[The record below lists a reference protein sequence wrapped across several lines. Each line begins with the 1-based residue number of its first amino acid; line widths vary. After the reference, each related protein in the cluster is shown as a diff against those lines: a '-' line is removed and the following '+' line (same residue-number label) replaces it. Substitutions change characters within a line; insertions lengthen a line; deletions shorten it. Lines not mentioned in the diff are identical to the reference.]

1 MKSVELARC
10 ARVAIDRCLAVKPG
24 ERVLVV
30 TDTLRDQSVTEA
42 LLGAARA
49 AGAEAAAI
57 VFAGREGPATEPPD
71 TVAAAMRAADVLLLH
86 TTRSLT
92 HSQARV
98 EAQRAGARVIS
109 MPGVSEATFL
119 RTLSVDMDALADL
132 THRLAARVQRARTAR
147 LTTALG
153 TDVRFE
159 LGHPVLAADG
169 FCTQPGE
176 LDFFPPGLILHVP
189 NAGTVEGEAVVDGSI
204 TLLGRLSAPVTI
216 VFRQGR
222 AVEFRGG
229 PEARRLR
236 QMLAALEDPG
246 AYNFA
251 AWGMGTNPGAA
262 LLGDDPS
269 FEGER
274 IYAWGHV
281 STGSN
286 ATLAGGSV
294 RAKIHLDAIISHP
307 WVELDGEPVLD
318 DGRFLLDDPG
328 E

>member
-1 MKSVELARC
+1 MGDLRSVELARC
-10 ARVAIDRCLAVKPG
+10 GRIAIERCLGVRPG
-24 ERVLVV
+24 ERVVVV
-30 TDTLRDQSVTEA
+30 TDTLRDQGVTEA

-49 AGAEAAAI
+49 AGAEATAVI
-57 VFAGREGPATEPPD
+57 FAGRDAPPGEPPAP
-71 TVAAAMRAADVLLLH
+71 VAAAMRAADALLLH

-98 EAQRAGARVIS
+98 EAQQAGARVIS

-132 THRLAARVQRARTAR
+132 TGRLAARVQRARTAR
-147 LTTALG
+147 ITTALG
-153 TDVRFE
+153 TDVQMA
-159 LGHPVLAADG
+159 LSHAVLAADG
-169 FCTQPGE
+169 ICTERGA
-176 LDFFPPGLILHVP
+176 LDFFPPGLILQVP
-189 NAGTVEGEAVVDGSI
+189 DAGSVEGEAVVDGSI
-204 TLLGRLSAPVTI
+204 TLLGRLSSPVTI
-216 VFRQGR
+216 VFRGGQ

-229 PEARRLR
+229 PEARRLG

-251 AWGMGTNPGAA
+251 AWGMGTNPGAV

-274 IYAWGHV
+274 IHGWAHV

-294 RAKIHLDAIISHP
+294 RAKIHLDAIIGAP
-307 WVELDGEPVLD
+307 RVELDGEPVLD
-318 DGRFLLDDPG
+318 EGRFLV
-328 E
+328 